1 MMKVMVTRRGTRA
14 TRADQSTRAGI
25 CLTKR
30 GPGFDRRRRKKE
42 MAVIIIRWPYM

>member
-25 CLTKR
+25 TKR

-42 MAVIIIRWPYM
+42 MAVIIIRWP